1 MLTTVAGRWR
11 NFCFVNGDGEKVL
24 LILAEG

>member
-1 MLTTVAGRWR
+1 MLTIVKGRWR
-11 NFCFVNGDGEKVL
+11 NFCFVNGDGGKVL